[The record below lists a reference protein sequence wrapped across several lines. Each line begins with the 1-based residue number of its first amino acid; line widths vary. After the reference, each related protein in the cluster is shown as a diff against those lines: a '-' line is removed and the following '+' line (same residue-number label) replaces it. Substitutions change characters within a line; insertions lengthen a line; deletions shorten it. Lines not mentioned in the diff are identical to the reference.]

1 MLCLRSSLTCGYVVY
16 WSPDAVSENLTAV
29 EVCLSCTCHFVPVS
43 RAFTQISVVFWCSGM
58 LILDLR
64 VLLTRMFVRVLW
76 PLAVLL
82 MLLQCA

>member
-58 LILDLR
+58 LILDSG
-64 VLLTRMFVRVLW
+64 
-76 PLAVLL
+76 LAASSDARSI
-82 MLLQCA
+82 QQIFC